1 MSRRK
6 YAVIVAGGQGLRMGA
21 DRPKQFLEVEGRPI
35 LRHTIERFQ
44 ALGGDVRFII
54 VLPSSSREWWKT
66 YCRETGFLES
76 YTMVAG
82 GLTRFHSVRN
92 ALAHVPDGAAVAVHD
107 GVRPLV
113 SAEFLARMFDEAE
126 NSPASVPVMPMVE
139 SMRLLKENGGSEQ
152 ADRSRFVTVQTPQ
165 VFRSEV
171 LKAAYGQAYS
181 PAFTDDASVVEAA
194 GYDVKL
200 VPGERLNIKITTPED
215 LELFRLLAV
224 R

>member
-1 MSRRK
+1 MSRRR
-6 YAVIVAGGQGLRMGA
+6 YAVIVAGGRGTRMGA
-21 DRPKQFLEVEGRPI
+21 DRPKQFLEVDGRPI

-44 ALGGDVRFII
+44 QLESEVRFII
-54 VLPSSSREWWKT
+54 VLPSQSREWWKA

-92 ALAHVPDGAAVAVHD
+92 ALEYVPDGAAVAVHD

-113 SAEFLARMFDEAE
+113 SAEFLERMFMEAE
-126 NSPASVPVMPMVE
+126 ESPATVPVMPMIE
-139 SMRLLKENGGSEQ
+139 SMRLLMEDGGSEI

-165 VFRSEV
+165 VFQSEV
-171 LKAAYGQAYS
+171 LKAAYGQPYS
-181 PAFTDDASVVEAA
+181 LSFTDDASVVEAA
-194 GYDVKL
+194 GCDIRL
-200 VPGERLNIKITTPED
+200 VSGERLNIKITTPED
-215 LELFRLLAV
+215 LELFRLLAG